1 MEEDWK
7 KISGVAL
14 IGWSVMFGL
23 FVIHAVRDVD
33 GFLLLDHVNL
43 PFHEAGH
50 IFFTPLGRT
59 MHYWG
64 GTIFQLLVPV
74 VLAVSFW
81 KKRETVGFAFCI
93 FWFGEN
99 FLNIARYMAD
109 ARDLSLPL
117 VGGGDHDWNYI
128 FGEMGLLHKDKV
140 IAGVVKTMGWMIMI
154 SAPLWL
160 TLRAMVP
167 NATGQNGFAEAHER
181 KGIRN

>member
-1 MEEDWK
+1 MKEDWK
-7 KISGVAL
+7 EISGVAL
-14 IGWSVMFGL
+14 IGWLVMFGL
-23 FVIHAVRDVD
+23 FMMHAGRDAD

-74 VLAVSFW
+74 ALMVSFW
-81 KKRETVGFAFCI
+81 QKRETIGFAFCL

-99 FLNIARYMAD
+99 FLNISWYMAD

-128 FGEMGLLHKDKV
+128 LGEIGLLHKEKA
-140 IAGVVKTMGWMIMI
+140 IAGVVRTVGWLIMI
-154 SAPLWL
+154 SAPVWL
-160 TLRAMVP
+160 VVRGMVP
-167 NATGQNGFAEAHER
+167 KAIEKNRLTDAHGR
-181 KGIRN
+181 TRIRN